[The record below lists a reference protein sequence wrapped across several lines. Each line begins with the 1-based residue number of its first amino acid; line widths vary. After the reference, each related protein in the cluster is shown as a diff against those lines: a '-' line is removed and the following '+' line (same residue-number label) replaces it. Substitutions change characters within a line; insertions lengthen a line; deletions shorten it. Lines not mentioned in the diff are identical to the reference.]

1 MIISALK
8 ERKDN
13 EKRVAI
19 VPDVAKKLVNDGHQ
33 VLIETGA
40 GEQSFFSDKS
50 YVESGA
56 EILNLDDI
64 ISKTDILLVV
74 DLPSDEILSKVKNNS
89 NLIGLLN
96 PYDNQDSF
104 AYFKNKSISAFS
116 MELIPR
122 ITRAQSMDAVSYT
135 HLRAHET

>member
-19 VPDVAKKLVNDGHQ
+19 VPDVAKKLVSDGHQ
-33 VLIETGA
+33 VLIESGA
-40 GEQSFFSDKS
+40 GEQSFFSNES
-50 YVESGA
+50 YIESGA
-56 EILNLDDI
+56 EIQNLDDI

-74 DLPSDEILSKVKNNS
+74 DLPSDEILSKVKDNS
-89 NLIGLLN
+89 NIIGLLN

-104 AYFKNKSISAFS
+104 VNLVKNLFQIS
-116 MELIPR
+116 
-122 ITRAQSMDAVSYT
+122 
-135 HLRAHET
+135 HLNQ